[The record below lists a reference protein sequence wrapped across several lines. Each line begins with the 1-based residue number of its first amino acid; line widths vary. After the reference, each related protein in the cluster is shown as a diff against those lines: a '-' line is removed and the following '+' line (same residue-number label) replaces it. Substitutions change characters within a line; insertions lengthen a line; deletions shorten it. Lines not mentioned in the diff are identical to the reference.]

1 MVILNK
7 IIFCVLDKGLQ
18 YFSLRTIY
26 ISINKVTVSWGI
38 SRLVSFVDITYNAS
52 KQNLSIID
60 VTNSLLF
67 FLLFAMYNIPNRN
80 MIINIVYQ
88 IIPHS
93 PILSFKVTFVN
104 KKGHLNLQ
112 VSFTCFLLRF
122 QRAMCSLLSLFTE
135 LINDLLHYL
144 MFERHE
150 PFLFPLAYSIELCRT
165 WVIFSVD
172 LVKLVKPLLSFD
184 IYFSRNDLPTAFAHE
199 NVNVCWVFCFH
210 PFHPCTSPS
219 ADRLFEKLFFFGV
232 TCVCYLRDVCTLW
245 SKLILKKIAANIFW
259 SCLLDFKIFVKIPVF
274 VHNGPPLSITNFY
287 VFE

>member
-67 FLLFAMYNIPNRN
+67 FLLFEMYNIPNRN

-93 PILSFKVTFVN
+93 SILSFKVTFVN
-104 KKGHLNLQ
+104 KKGHLK
-112 VSFTCFLLRF
+112 FKC
-122 QRAMCSLLSLFTE
+122 
-135 LINDLLHYL
+135 
-144 MFERHE
+144 
-150 PFLFPLAYSIELCRT
+150 PLPVFCCVFNVPCVPYWAYSRSL
-165 WVIFSVD
+165 
-172 LVKLVKPLLSFD
+172 
-184 IYFSRNDLPTAFAHE
+184 
-199 NVNVCWVFCFH
+199 
-210 PFHPCTSPS
+210 
-219 ADRLFEKLFFFGV
+219 
-232 TCVCYLRDVCTLW
+232 
-245 SKLILKKIAANIFW
+245 
-259 SCLLDFKIFVKIPVF
+259 
-274 VHNGPPLSITNFY
+274 
-287 VFE
+287 

>member
-26 ISINKVTVSWGI
+26 ISISKVTISWGI
-38 SRLVSFVDITYNAS
+38 SRLVSFVDITYKAN

-80 MIINIVYQ
+80 MIVNIVYQ

-112 VSFTCFLLRF
+112 VSLYSYSVMFCLRTRLFFSFSLNLIVCF
-122 QRAMCSLLSLFTE
+122 
-135 LINDLLHYL
+135 
-144 MFERHE
+144 
-150 PFLFPLAYSIELCRT
+150 
-165 WVIFSVD
+165 
-172 LVKLVKPLLSFD
+172 LVKLCKLQSF
-184 IYFSRNDLPTAFAHE
+184 
-199 NVNVCWVFCFH
+199 
-210 PFHPCTSPS
+210 
-219 ADRLFEKLFFFGV
+219 G
-232 TCVCYLRDVCTLW
+232 
-245 SKLILKKIAANIFW
+245 
-259 SCLLDFKIFVKIPVF
+259 
-274 VHNGPPLSITNFY
+274 
-287 VFE
+287 

>member
-26 ISINKVTVSWGI
+26 MSINKVTVSWGI

-67 FLLFAMYNIPNRN
+67 FLLFEMYNIPNRN

-104 KKGHLNLQ
+104 KKGHLKFKCPYNHILFCFVHGQ
-112 VSFTCFLLRF
+112 NYFSALPSCFL
-122 QRAMCSLLSLFTE
+122 
-135 LINDLLHYL
+135 
-144 MFERHE
+144 
-150 PFLFPLAYSIELCRT
+150 
-165 WVIFSVD
+165 
-172 LVKLVKPLLSFD
+172 
-184 IYFSRNDLPTAFAHE
+184 
-199 NVNVCWVFCFH
+199 
-210 PFHPCTSPS
+210 
-219 ADRLFEKLFFFGV
+219 
-232 TCVCYLRDVCTLW
+232 
-245 SKLILKKIAANIFW
+245 
-259 SCLLDFKIFVKIPVF
+259 
-274 VHNGPPLSITNFY
+274 
-287 VFE
+287 